1 MELGFKNAC
10 KAGISF
16 GKDDMIIP
24 EAKTKLAD
32 DT

>member
-16 GKDDMIIP
+16 EKDDMIIP
-24 EAKTKLAD
+24 EAKTKRLRY
-32 DT
+32 